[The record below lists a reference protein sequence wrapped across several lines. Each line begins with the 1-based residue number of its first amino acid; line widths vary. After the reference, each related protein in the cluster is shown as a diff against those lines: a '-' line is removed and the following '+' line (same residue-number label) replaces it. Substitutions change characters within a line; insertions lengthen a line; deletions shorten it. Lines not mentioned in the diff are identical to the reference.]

1 MRTTITLN
9 LKKALMINLSTITN
23 ITNIEQLS
31 QHYELIRKYA
41 HQMNPLI
48 KEQMDDVVQDAF
60 IKLSD
65 IFLKYP
71 GKEIDGG
78 YVALTLSSIL
88 KNQQKA
94 YTNKMDFGND
104 NYEAT
109 IPDTP
114 DNYEEILQHKLEEEY
129 KYIQYEDKKKLL
141 SWYERKILD
150 YSLMMSLS
158 ELSRHTGISYK
169 SLSWSLK
176 KIKEKLKNNDTI
188 NQ

>member
-1 MRTTITLN
+1 MV
-9 LKKALMINLSTITN
+9 NLSTISN
-23 ITNIEQLS
+23 ITSIEGLS
-31 QHYELIRKYA
+31 EHYILIRKYA
-41 HQMNPLI
+41 HQMNPKL

-60 IKLSD
+60 IKLAD

-94 YTNKMDFGND
+94 YINKMDFGND
-104 NYEAT
+104 IYDAT

-114 DNYEEILQHKLEEEY
+114 DNYEEVLQHKLEEEERY
-129 KYIQYEDKKKLL
+129 LEYENKKKLI
-141 SWYERKILD
+141 SWYDRKVLE
-150 YSLMMSLS
+150 YSLVMSLS

-169 SLSWSLK
+169 SLSWTLK
-176 KIKEKLKNNDTI
+176 KIKEKLKNND
-188 NQ
+188 